1 MNKFDQKYYDFIFKK
16 NVNITKEEK
25 IIFDIVYDLSD
36 RRGLKQEWD
45 NIDDD
50 VKEEIIQK
58 WINIVK
64 KYLGRDK

>member
-1 MNKFDQKYYDFIFKK
+1 VNKFDQKYYDFIFKK